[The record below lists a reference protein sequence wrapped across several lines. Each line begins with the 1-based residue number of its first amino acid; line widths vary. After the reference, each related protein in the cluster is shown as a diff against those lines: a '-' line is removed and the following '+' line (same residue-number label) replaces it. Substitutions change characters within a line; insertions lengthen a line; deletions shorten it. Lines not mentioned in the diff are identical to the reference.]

1 MVVDKSWMDISNRR
15 LPRYEEG
22 AKKFIEFAFSG
33 CSANKLLR
41 CPCRICKNNYF
52 ADQISIMEHL
62 MLNGIWKEYRV
73 WDHHGESVSDS
84 EDSDDNMEDHDDYGL
99 REMVNDFGNAV
110 NNNLGSFDGSS
121 PCLQDDTTAST
132 GPTEE
137 ASKFYRL
144 LEEADNE
151 LYPECSTFSTL
162 SFIVQ
167 MMNIK
172 CLYDLSGNAMDA
184 LFTLFWKVL
193 PTKNKAPK
201 SFNDAKKVMSD
212 LGLDYKRIDACPNDC
227 ILYRGDYAKA
237 ESCPVCK
244 LSRWKSDDQ
253 NNASKSRRRRVRN
266 VAQKVLRYF
275 PLIPRLKRMYMC
287 SKTATN
293 MRWHKEE
300 LVDDG
305 YLRHPADSKEWKD
318 FDKNFPSFASDARSV
333 RLGLASD
340 RFNPFGHMSTSYSI
354 WPVVIVMYNLP
365 PWMCMKDPYMITSM
379 LIPGPK
385 APGNDIDVYLQPLID
400 ELIELWGG
408 VEAYDASMKRKF
420 TLKAALLWTINDFPA
435 LGNLSGMSTKGKYA
449 CPSCHTDTCYQW
461 LANGRKGCYMGHRR
475 FLPARHSWRNNT
487 TFNGQ
492 RERRCAPKPLSG
504 AEVLSQYEKFT
515 QVIFGKSDKKRKRS
529 STVYGVWKKKS
540 IFFQLPYWSKLTLRH
555 NLDVMHIEKNVGES
569 LASTLLGQEGKTKDN
584 INSRFDMEIMGIQ
597 PKLHATPTDDGKFLF
612 HNAPYTLFGP
622 KRKAFCE
629 FLTKIKV
636 PYGYSA
642 KVSNYVDAINVKISG
657 MKYCQMEMNE
667 LNKAQAYVLK
677 NCEEASP
684 YTGIHKEYLRT
695 QSTKNVDKRHEK
707 EFFQWFKNHISTM
720 YSKGDPSISDEL
732 FDLARGPDTGVTHFS
747 SYMVNGWRFNTRD
760 RDALFQAQNSG
771 VFVKGDEGT
780 GNKDYFGVLT
790 DIVELLYGTHK
801 VVLFKCEWWDVHTTR
816 GVKED
821 KYGFI
826 MINTTRRL
834 STDEPYVLASQAEQ
848 VYYVNDTQDPK
859 WYVVV
864 KTKPRDYFDTPPTD
878 EEDATTK
885 SSKSSPEAC
894 QENEVITVP
903 NPNTIEDDD
912 TSILDTP
919 QVEAEAEGMPVAV
932 EGNPI
937 LHYEGDVQD
946 EDEQQESESDDS
958 EGGEY
963 MDSDDEDSESE
974 E

>member
-1 MVVDKSWMDISNRR
+1 
-15 LPRYEEG
+15 
-22 AKKFIEFAFSG
+22 
-33 CSANKLLR
+33 
-41 CPCRICKNNYF
+41 
-52 ADQISIMEHL
+52 
-62 MLNGIWKEYRV
+62 
-73 WDHHGESVSDS
+73 
-84 EDSDDNMEDHDDYGL
+84 MEDHDDYGL

-110 NNNLGSFDGSS
+110 NANLGSFDGSS
-121 PCLQDDTTAST
+121 PGLQDDMTTST

-137 ASKFYRL
+137 SSKFYRL

-184 LFTLFWKVL
+184 LFTLFWKV
-193 PTKNKAPK
+193 
-201 SFNDAKKVMSD
+201 
-212 LGLDYKRIDACPNDC
+212 
-227 ILYRGDYAKA
+227 
-237 ESCPVCK
+237 
-244 LSRWKSDDQ
+244 
-253 NNASKSRRRRVRN
+253 
-266 VAQKVLRYF
+266 
-275 PLIPRLKRMYMC
+275 
-287 SKTATN
+287 
-293 MRWHKEE
+293 
-300 LVDDG
+300 
-305 YLRHPADSKEWKD
+305 
-318 FDKNFPSFASDARSV
+318 
-333 RLGLASD
+333 
-340 RFNPFGHMSTSYSI
+340 
-354 WPVVIVMYNLP
+354 
-365 PWMCMKDPYMITSM
+365 
-379 LIPGPK
+379 
-385 APGNDIDVYLQPLID
+385 
-400 ELIELWGG
+400 
-408 VEAYDASMKRKF
+408 
-420 TLKAALLWTINDFPA
+420 
-435 LGNLSGMSTKGKYA
+435 
-449 CPSCHTDTCYQW
+449 
-461 LANGRKGCYMGHRR
+461 
-475 FLPARHSWRNNT
+475 
-487 TFNGQ
+487 
-492 RERRCAPKPLSG
+492 
-504 AEVLSQYEKFT
+504 
-515 QVIFGKSDKKRKRS
+515 IFGKSDKKRKRS
-529 STVYGVWKKKS
+529 SIVYLPLP
-540 IFFQLPYWSKLTLRH
+540 IRDMLPADICLPIIELCNFFREICSKV
-555 NLDVMHIEKNVGES
+555 LDVEILKRLDSSIAITLCKLEKIFPPSMFDVMMHLPIH
-569 LASTLLGQEGKTKDN
+569 LAQQAMTRINRPSHNDDSDDN
-584 INSRFDMEIMGIQ
+584 NSNTQLQIFAKIGRRLIG
-597 PKLHATPTDDGKFLF
+597 
-612 HNAPYTLFGP
+612 NRY
-622 KRKAFCE
+622 CE
-629 FLTKIKV
+629 
-636 PYGYSA
+636 
-642 KVSNYVDAINVKISG
+642 
-657 MKYCQMEMNE
+657 MEMNE

-695 QSTKNVDKRHEK
+695 QSTKNVDKSHEK

-732 FDLARGPDTGVTHFS
+732 FDLARGPDTRVTHFS
-747 SYMVNGWRFNTRD
+747 SYMDNGWRFNTRD

-859 WYVVV
+859 WYVVC
-864 KTKPRDYFDTPPTD
+864 
-878 EEDATTK
+878 
-885 SSKSSPEAC
+885 PEAC
-894 QENEVITVP
+894 QENEVIIVP

-937 LHYEGDVQD
+937 LHYEGDVED

-974 E
+974 EEIDND